1 MFGILSVNDRFLHRS
16 FAMQDTKERILQTAL
31 TLFARD
37 GYEAVSVSA
46 IADVL
51 GITKGALYRHY
62 ENKRAIFDA
71 IVARMEAEDAQ
82 RAAEYHVPDGTISEM
97 EQAYRDSATESLL
110 AFSHAQF
117 IYWTEDPFASSF
129 RKMLT
134 LEQYRDP
141 EMRRLYEG
149 YLVSGPVGYV
159 TDLLESWQI
168 PDSASLALS
177 LYAPMFFLYAAYD
190 AAPQDKTRIHTMLDS
205 CLTEI
210 GRRIAVER
218 KKRR

>member
-51 GITKGALYRHY
+51 DITKGALYRHY

-82 RAAEYHVPDGTISEM
+82 RATEYHVPDGTISEM
-97 EQAYRDSATESLL
+97 EQAYRDDGIAARVQPCAVHLL
-110 AFSHAQF
+110 DGGSV
-117 IYWTEDPFASSF
+117 
-129 RKMLT
+129 RV
-134 LEQYRDP
+134 
-141 EMRRLYEG
+141 
-149 YLVSGPVGYV
+149 LVS
-159 TDLLESWQI
+159 QNA
-168 PDSASLALS
+168 DSGAVPRSRNATAL
-177 LYAPMFFLYAAYD
+177 
-190 AAPQDKTRIHTMLDS
+190 
-205 CLTEI
+205 
-210 GRRIAVER
+210 
-218 KKRR
+218 